1 MGTPVNLLLT
11 PMWYVFVASM
21 CFVYVSYNGLR
32 WKSSEQPLRIAIRF
46 AGAPI
51 GSLFGQVFNYGV
63 IHLKGKYEDSP
74 WRWIYVVVGSFS
86 LAFSVIFL
94 ILFPD
99 SPMKAKFLNDRE
111 RQIAVQRLQS
121 NNTGIQTPKFK
132 LEQVWETLM
141 DPQLYLIT
149 TILFTVAFANQAF
162 GRYIDLLPQRTS
174 SPRDLLF
181 VFLYNASS

>member
-1 MGTPVNLLLT
+1 MH
-11 PMWYVFVASM
+11 
-21 CFVYVSYNGLR
+21 VSYNGLR

-46 AGAPI
+46 AGAPV
-51 GSLFGQVFNYGV
+51 GSLFGQIFNYGV

-162 GRYIDLLPQRTS
+162 GRYVDLLHRRTS
-174 SPRDLLF
+174 SR
-181 VFLYNASS
+181 